1 LTHYFQRI
9 NIKKILQT
17 ENPIENSTSKKTN
30 RLIIVSN
37 RLPLSIAKDNDSL
50 SFSPS
55 PGGLSTGIS
64 ALDYDNRLWIGW
76 PGIAS
81 EEINPGEERI
91 IKSEL
96 KEMNSHPVF
105 LDKNEISAYYYGFS
119 NRTIWPLFHYF
130 PKNCIFEQ
138 KHWEAYKEVNEKFCR
153 EILSLADENDTIWIH
168 DYQLLLLPQMIREK
182 LPNAKIG
189 FFLHIPFPSFELIR
203 LLPWRKEILL
213 GMMGADLIG
222 FHEYD
227 YVRHFFES
235 VHRIAG
241 YEHNLLTITAENRI
255 IEIDAFPMGIDYEK
269 YSSAV
274 DDENVKS
281 EIKKLR
287 EQIGNKKL
295 ILSIDRLDYTK
306 GIINRM
312 RAFSLFL
319 EKYPQYIGEVSLV
332 ILAVPSRTE
341 VDQYIRL
348 RDKIEGLVGRINGQ
362 YGTIGWTPIHY
373 MFRALSFP
381 EIIALYYESEI
392 ALITPIRD
400 GMNLVAKE
408 YIASK
413 ERGNKRGVLILSEM
427 TGAACELS
435 EAIIINPQNR
445 AEIADSIEKALTMS
459 DFEAQRR
466 NHFMQNRLSRYTV
479 KRWASEFIKSL
490 DKIKN
495 KQKEMLMH
503 RLNSD
508 IENSIIDNY
517 KKSQSR
523 LILLDYDG
531 TLSPFFPLPEM
542 AKPSDNLMKILT
554 CLCED
559 EINHV
564 AIISGRDK
572 KTLSEWFAEL
582 KISLVAEHGNWSKR
596 ESAKWQN
603 HGSPAQNWKE
613 KLKPV
618 MEVFVDRTPGSF
630 IEEKEYSLVWHYRQA
645 DKGLAQIRM
654 HELKD
659 ALLSMTGNLDLG
671 VFEGNKIIEIKSI
684 AASKGT
690 AVSAWLSENE
700 YDFIFCAGDDYTDE
714 DMFAVLPENAFSIKI
729 GNGPS
734 KAKFS
739 TSDLNSI
746 HRLLE
751 SFANGRQV

>member
-1 LTHYFQRI
+1 M
-9 NIKKILQT
+9 

-50 SFSPS
+50 TFSPS
-55 PGGLSTGIS
+55 TGGLATGIGS
-64 ALDYDNRLWIGW
+64 LEYDNRIWIGW
-76 PGIAS
+76 PGISS
-81 EEINPGEERI
+81 EEINSAEELTI
-91 IKSEL
+91 ETEL
-96 KEMNSHPVF
+96 NELNSHPVF
-105 LDKNEISAYYYGFS
+105 LDKNEISAYYFGFS

-130 PKNCIFEQ
+130 PKNCIFEP
-138 KHWEAYKEVNEKFCR
+138 KHWEAYKKVNQKFCNAV
-153 EILSLADENDTIWIH
+153 LSLADENDTIWIH

-241 YEHNLLTITAENRI
+241 YEHNLLTITVDNRI

-274 DDENVKS
+274 DDENVRI

-295 ILSIDRLDYTK
+295 ILSVDRLDYTK
-306 GIINRM
+306 GIIIRM

-373 MFRALSFP
+373 MFRGLSFP

-445 AEIADSIEKALTMS
+445 NEIADSIEKALTMS

-466 NHFMQNRLSRYTV
+466 NHFMQKRLSRYTV
-479 KRWASEFIKSL
+479 KKWASEFINSL
-490 DKIKN
+490 NKIKIR
-495 KQKEMLMH
+495 QKEMLMH
-503 RLNSD
+503 RLSSA
-508 IENSIIDNY
+508 IENTITSSYN
-517 KKSQSR
+517 KSKSR

-542 AKPSDNLMKILT
+542 AKPSEKLMNTIRSLCDDNNN
-554 CLCED
+554 E
-559 EINHV
+559 V
-564 AIISGRDK
+564 VIISGRGK
-572 KTLSEWFAEL
+572 SNLSEWFAGL
-582 KISLVAEHGNWSKR
+582 NISLVAEHGNWTKK
-596 ESAKWQN
+596 ESGSWQN
-603 HGSPAQNWKE
+603 HGTPAKNWKE

-659 ALLSMTGNLDLG
+659 ALLSMTGNLDVG

-690 AVSAWLSENE
+690 AASEWLLKNS

-714 DMFAVLPENAFSIKI
+714 DMFSVLPDDAFSIKI

-734 KAKFS
+734 KAKYS
-739 TSDLNSI
+739 TSDLKSI

>member
-1 LTHYFQRI
+1 M
-9 NIKKILQT
+9 KKIFET
-17 ENPIENSTSKKTN
+17 ETLIESLKEKKMN

-37 RLPLSIAKDNDSL
+37 RLPLSITKEDDSL
-50 SFSPS
+50 TFSPS
-55 PGGLSTGIS
+55 AGGLATGVGS
-64 ALDYDNRLWIGW
+64 LDYDNRLWIGW
-76 PGIAS
+76 PGIS
-81 EEINPGEERI
+81 SDEINPGDELVIE
-91 IKSEL
+91 SEL

-105 LDKNEISAYYYGFS
+105 LDKNEISSYYFGFS

-130 PKNCIFEQ
+130 PKNCIFEP
-138 KHWEAYKEVNEKFCR
+138 KHWEAYKKVNEKFCNAVVA
-153 EILSLADENDTIWIH
+153 LADENDTIWIH
-168 DYQLLLLPQMIREK
+168 DYQLLILPQMIREK

-203 LLPWRKEILL
+203 LLPWRKEILQ

-235 VHRIAG
+235 LHRISG

-274 DDENVKS
+274 EDKS
-281 EIKKLR
+281 VQNEIKKLR

-295 ILSIDRLDYTK
+295 ILSVDRLDYTK

-319 EKYPQYIGEVSLV
+319 DKYPQYIGEVSLV

-362 YGTIGWTPIHY
+362 YGTIGWTPVHY
-373 MFRALSFP
+373 MFRSLSFP

-408 YIASK
+408 YIATK
-413 ERGNKRGVLILSEM
+413 DKGNKRGVLILSEM

-445 AEIADSIEKALTMS
+445 TEIADSIEQALTMS
-459 DFEAQRR
+459 DEEAQRR
-466 NHFMQNRLSRYTV
+466 NKFMQNRLSRYTV

-490 DKIKN
+490 DKIKIR
-495 KQKEMLMH
+495 QREMLMH
-503 RLNSD
+503 RLNST
-508 IENSIIDNY
+508 IENMITDDYN
-517 KKSQSR
+517 KSKSR

-531 TLSPFFPLPEM
+531 TLSPFYPLPEM
-542 AKPSDNLMKILT
+542 AKPSEKILQT
-554 CLCED
+554 IRDLSED
-559 EINHV
+559 LKNEIV
-564 AIISGRDK
+564 IISGRDK
-572 KTLSEWFAEL
+572 ATLSEWFSGL
-582 KISLVAEHGNWSKR
+582 RVSLVAEHGNSSKK
-596 ESAKWQN
+596 ESGNWQN
-603 HGSPAQNWKE
+603 HGSPAQNWKD

-630 IEEKEYSLVWHYRQA
+630 IEEKEYSLVWHYRRA
-645 DKGLAQIRM
+645 DKALAQIRM

-659 ALLSMTGNLDLG
+659 ALISMTGNLDVG

-690 AVSAWLSENE
+690 AASAWLSEKE

-714 DMFAVLPENAFSIKI
+714 DMFAVLPDNAYSIKI

-734 KAKFS
+734 KAKYS
-739 TSDLNSI
+739 TPDLKSI

-751 SFANGRQV
+751 SFSKSGRNI